1 MILHL
6 ILISFL
12 LLEYYHCD
20 LLLWFIDV
28 RLTHLI
34 NITYLLISIIS
45 RLADVYF
52 IVLLGIIYLH
62 HTQYKHS
69 VSRFICKSHI
79 NSINSRWDYRWL
91 GKFRP
96 HLTAIKRYAG
106 SRSPGGLCQRDR
118 LVFWYIIPRNSSSN
132 GKQEARLLL
141 TNRARRIWTICT
153 VLNSNSG
160 PGIYCIA
167 SRGKYSTIYEFRTS
181 TWKAKVNCIEAVK

>member
-1 MILHL
+1 MATRIELPEFSSNLHKMSFVVHALHFHVWFYVHL

-118 LVFWYIIPRNSSSN
+118 LVFWYIYTA
-132 GKQEARLLL
+132 Q
-141 TNRARRIWTICT
+141 
-153 VLNSNSG
+153 
-160 PGIYCIA
+160 
-167 SRGKYSTIYEFRTS
+167 
-181 TWKAKVNCIEAVK
+181 